1 MLRIPVKPRE
11 DLVRITQDYGFDF
24 HIIDNE
30 IYWDE
35 SHAYCFTLAQIESGI
50 EDPTEELHQMC
61 LEVVNSAINDER
73 ILEALAI
80 PELYWDA
87 IANSWRNNKS
97 SLYGRM
103 DFSWNG
109 YQPAKLL
116 EYNADTPTSLYES
129 AFFQWQWLSDMT
141 DRGMLPANADQ
152 FNSIQE
158 KLIQRFLLWRNE
170 HPFYFCCCEGSIE
183 DRGTVL
189 YLEDCARQAGLQTQF
204 IYVEDIGLGLGGV
217 FTDLQ
222 DQIIHQGFKLYP
234 YEWMFQDDYGP
245 VLRSERTE
253 WVEPLWKSIL
263 SNKGLLPL
271 LWRFFPNH
279 PNLLPAYFADEQ
291 SDIVG
296 KLKQDM
302 GKAWQGFTTKPLFS
316 REGANVSLFFNN
328 EQEVITQELG
338 MYAHEPRIYQ
348 ASAFLPKFGNDYTL
362 IGSWVVG
369 DAPAGIGIREDNSL
383 ITNATSRFVPHYIMN
398 E

>member
-73 ILEALAI
+73 ILEELAI

-129 AFFQWQWLSDMT
+129 AFFN
-141 DRGMLPANADQ
+141 GN
-152 FNSIQE
+152 
-158 KLIQRFLLWRNE
+158 
-170 HPFYFCCCEGSIE
+170 G
-183 DRGTVL
+183 
-189 YLEDCARQAGLQTQF
+189 YLT
-204 IYVEDIGLGLGGV
+204 
-217 FTDLQ
+217 
-222 DQIIHQGFKLYP
+222 
-234 YEWMFQDDYGP
+234 
-245 VLRSERTE
+245 
-253 WVEPLWKSIL
+253 
-263 SNKGLLPL
+263 
-271 LWRFFPNH
+271 
-279 PNLLPAYFADEQ
+279 
-291 SDIVG
+291 
-296 KLKQDM
+296 
-302 GKAWQGFTTKPLFS
+302 
-316 REGANVSLFFNN
+316 
-328 EQEVITQELG
+328 
-338 MYAHEPRIYQ
+338 
-348 ASAFLPKFGNDYTL
+348 
-362 IGSWVVG
+362 
-369 DAPAGIGIREDNSL
+369 
-383 ITNATSRFVPHYIMN
+383 
-398 E
+398 